1 MIQIHLS
8 SFNIDVLFQCFD
20 VIFKHFNC
28 VTEPIIYPGT
38 FSGGLWGEFV
48 ILAVKAMY
56 ENSKYLMHLNSQF
69 NDSSTSVTETL
80 EDLK

>member
-1 MIQIHLS
+1 MIQIYLS

-28 VTEPIIYPGT
+28 VIELIIYPGR
-38 FSGGLWGEFV
+38 FSGGLWGELV
-48 ILAVKAMY
+48 ILAVKAVN

-69 NDSSTSVTETL
+69 IDSSTSATETL
-80 EDLK
+80 EALK